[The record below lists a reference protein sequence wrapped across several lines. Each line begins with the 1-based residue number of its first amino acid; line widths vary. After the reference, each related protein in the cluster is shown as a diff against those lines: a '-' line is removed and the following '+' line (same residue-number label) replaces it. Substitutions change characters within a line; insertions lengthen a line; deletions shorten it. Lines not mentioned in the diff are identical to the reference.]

1 METVLLVG
9 KGKLFKSV
17 EGSLYASHTDTS
29 NVQILDYEEE
39 WFKPISN
46 LEECYE
52 LMFNKLAFY
61 KIVYLFPHSLFD
73 GINLVRIFSEFKP
86 FRLFVVT
93 HDHQYSSLYK
103 KMGADFVILSKSGCY
118 SYNWL
123 LTSDEVFSV

>member
-9 KGKLFKSV
+9 KGKLFKAV

-39 WFKPISN
+39 WCKPLSN
-46 LEECYE
+46 LGECYE
-52 LMFNKLAFY
+52 LIGNKIANY
-61 KIVYLFPHSLFD
+61 KIVYLFPDSPSD
-73 GINLVRIFSEFKP
+73 GISLMEIFSMFKP

-93 HDHQYSSLYK
+93 LDQQYSSLYK
-103 KMGADFVILSKSGCY
+103 KLGADLVIFSKADCY

-123 LTSDEVFSV
+123 LTSDEVFSM